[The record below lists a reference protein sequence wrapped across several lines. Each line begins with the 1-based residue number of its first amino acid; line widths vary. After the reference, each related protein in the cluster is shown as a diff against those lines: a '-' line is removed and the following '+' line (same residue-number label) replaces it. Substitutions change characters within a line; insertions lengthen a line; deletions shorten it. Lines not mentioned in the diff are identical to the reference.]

1 MNLDD
6 ILWLKVEV
14 VEKLKQYDNK
24 KRPILDYSNDD
35 LEAFERYF
43 NPAKSNWNLSTVEN
57 VFYLFS
63 GYGMYWAT
71 NAKGANKD
79 EDTLEPEEENVDTID

>member
-1 MNLDD
+1 
-6 ILWLKVEV
+6 
-14 VEKLKQYDNK
+14 
-24 KRPILDYSNDD
+24 
-35 LEAFERYF
+35 
-43 NPAKSNWNLSTVEN
+43 